1 MVAAARYAYAHGRVS
16 SRAGRLLSARGIE
29 ALIDGSAQEEG
40 VILEETGWRAL
51 DPETL
56 GEPAALEQA
65 LLDDLIGDALILARA
80 LRGADRELLNYW
92 VRRYELAN
100 LKAIIR
106 GKMSGE
112 AAEVI
117 DLHLLTIGPFA
128 SLPVDELLRI
138 DDVASL
144 LRRLEATPFAEIGRG
159 ALRVFEKK
167 RERFALD
174 AALDRHYFMGLARR
188 VKVATGARDQDL
200 RALMGAIIDRLNLTW
215 LLRYRYAYGL
225 APAEAYYLLI
235 PGGYR
240 LQDRRLG
247 ALAQWTSIQDVIAHL
262 PAALA
267 GRLAGSV
274 TAADVDRGMEREV
287 WRVAGLAL
295 RRGALA
301 VAEAFAYLV
310 LRCGDMQKVHAV
322 LRGKRLRLS
331 PDRIRESIGPSV

>member
-1 MVAAARYAYAHGRVS
+1 MVAAARYAYVHGRVS
-16 SRAGRLLSARGIE
+16 SLAGRLLPAQRIK
-29 ALIDGSAQEEG
+29 ALIDASTQEEG
-40 VILEETGWRAL
+40 AILQEAGWRML
-51 DPETL
+51 DPKTI
-56 GEPAALEQA
+56 GEPTALEQA
-65 LLDDLIGDALILARA
+65 LLDGLVGDAVILARA
-80 LRGADRELLNYW
+80 LLGADRELLYYW
-92 VRRYELAN
+92 LRRYELAN

-106 GKMSGE
+106 GKMSG
-112 AAEVI
+112 ATAETI
-117 DLHLLTIGPFA
+117 YSHLVTIGPFA

-138 DDVASL
+138 DDAAEI

-159 ALRVFEKK
+159 AWRVFDKK
-167 RERFALD
+167 RELFTLD
-174 AALDRHYFMGLARR
+174 AALDRHYFMGLAKR
-188 VKVATGARDQDL
+188 VKVASGGRDQDL
-200 RALMGAIIDRLNLTW
+200 QALMGAIIDRTNLTG

-240 LQDRRLG
+240 LQDQRLG
-247 ALAQWTSIQDVIAHL
+247 ALAQWPSIKDVIVHL

-274 TAADVDRGMEREV
+274 TAIDVDRGMEREV
-287 WRVAGLAL
+287 WRVARLAL

-310 LRCGDMQKVHAV
+310 LRCADMQKVHAI

-331 PDRIRESIGPSV
+331 PDRIRESIGLSV